1 MILKYVKIEEDWDD
15 LKNGSSVVFDLPTS
29 KIHYWIHNSLSTE
42 HWWLINGNRNDK
54 IFDVLKINGYS
65 FVESIVGYPCNGE
78 FPEVKSLYDL
88 KKVIKALDDE
98 CIKKFDTSDSKSK
111 SESKF
116 KIGDKVRILPRKG
129 SSGDYRANYVNE
141 MLDYVGKTTTIID
154 YKLSNAGACKW
165 PDDGYIYT
173 LKGFAWAWNSSMLEL
188 VEDSDSK
195 EEKYIHPSQLK
206 DGDIIKIW
214 LEPDYNFIYIFKKYE
229 DNCIHRY
236 AGIYLKD
243 CSFSTNPNLHFGY
256 SAESTKITYATED
269 EKKLLREI
277 LSANG
282 YYWNADNHL
291 LMTKPKKYDVA
302 IHPISPII
310 SKYKTFVDPA
320 IYKSHPNSKQ
330 EDSDELNLFPT
341 KKHYQLNFN
350 Y

>member
-1 MILKYVKIEEDWDD
+1 MELHYVEVENWDNLGDGDIVLFKLPERQIEYRVVITSTGAFCY
-15 LKNGSSVVFDLPTS
+15 NRTGS
-29 KIHYWIHNSLSTE
+29 INSE
-42 HWWLINGNRNDK
+42 
-54 IFDVLKINGYS
+54 IFDYLNLDATT
-65 FVESIVGYPCNGE
+65 FTQNIVGYLCSGE
-78 FPEVKSLYDL
+78 WPAVKSIDDL

-98 CIKKFDTSDSKSK
+98 CIKKFEKPNIP
-111 SESKF
+111 KF
-116 KIGDKVRILPRKG
+116 KVGDKVRILPRKD
-129 SSGDYRANYVNE
+129 SSGDYRFSYVNE
-141 MLDYVGKTTTIID
+141 MLDYVGKTATIINYTFLKD
-154 YKLSNAGACKW
+154 SAKKW
-165 PDDGYIYT
+165 PDDGYAYT
-173 LKGFAWAWNSSMLEL
+173 LKGLGWAWSSSMLKL

-214 LEPDYNFIYIFKKYE
+214 NKPNRSFIYIFKKYE
-229 DNCIHRY
+229 DDCIYRY
-236 AGIYLKD
+236 ASVYLED
-243 CSFSTNPNLHFGY
+243 CSFNTNPKLHFGY

-282 YYWNADNHL
+282 YYWDDNNHL
-291 LMTKPKKYDVA
+291 LMTRPKEYDV
-302 IHPISPII
+302 ITNPISPLIN
-310 SKYKTFVDPA
+310 KYKTFVDST